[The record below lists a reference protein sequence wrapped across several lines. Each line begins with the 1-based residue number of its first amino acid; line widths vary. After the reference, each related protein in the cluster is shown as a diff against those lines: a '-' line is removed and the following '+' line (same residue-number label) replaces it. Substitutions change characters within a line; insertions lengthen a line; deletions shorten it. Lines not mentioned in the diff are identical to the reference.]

1 MIKCDKNGVTVRETV
16 ASKVINEISLRLPS
30 LSVNESIARS
40 ACATFCAQL
49 DPTATEIADV
59 KCAVSEAVTNA
70 IVHGYRD
77 EIGIIYIDVRV
88 YEERVVRIDIRDKG
102 RGIEDV
108 KRARQPL
115 FTTDAENERSGMGF
129 TVMESFCDAV
139 KVSSRVGRGTT
150 VTLIKRF
157 SAR

>member
-1 MIKCDKNGVTVRETV
+1 MIKCEKKGLTVKETV
-16 ASKVINEISLRLPS
+16 AARVINEMSLKLPS
-30 LSVNESIARS
+30 LSVNEGVARAVS
-40 ACATFCAQL
+40 ASFCAQL

-77 EIGIIYIDVRV
+77 GIGTIYINVRI
-88 YEERVVRIDIRDKG
+88 YEERVVRIEIRDKG
-102 RGIEDV
+102 RGIADV
-108 KRARQPL
+108 KQARQPL

-129 TVMESFCDAV
+129 TVMESFCDTV
-139 KVSSRVGRGTT
+139 KVVSRLGKGTA

-157 SAR
+157 SER

>member
-1 MIKCDKNGVTVRETV
+1 MIKCDKKGVTVRETV
-16 ASKVINEISLRLPS
+16 ASRVINEISLRLPS
-30 LSVNESIARS
+30 LSVNEGVAR
-40 ACATFCAQL
+40 AVCASFCAQL

-77 EIGIIYIDVRV
+77 ELGTIYINVRV

-139 KVSSRVGRGTT
+139 KVTSKVGRGTS

>member
-1 MIKCDKNGVTVRETV
+1 MIKFDKNGVTVRETV

-30 LSVNESIARS
+30 LSVNEGVARS
-40 ACATFCAQL
+40 VCATFCAQL

-77 EIGIIYIDVRV
+77 EIGTIYIDVRV
-88 YEERVVRIDIRDKG
+88 YEERVVRIDIKDKG

-139 KVSSRVGRGTT
+139 KVSSKVGRGTT